1 MDYKIRSLTILLV
14 TFLLTKLIKV
24 IRIVGLLPFG
34 QVSSSLGLRRELWLE
49 YLLICGDLSLW
60 LVTLALGLSVTKIS
74 VAWPVRTLVLFRTI
88 KNWVAA
94 GTEIQCWLVANLTKK
109 LLFGRS
115 FSKLTK
121 TLRTLRGLLELVGG
135 INHFS
140 GKKQLF
146 LISVTIR
153 YLLGFQKFF
162 STKNPRKR
170 FYKNI
175 KSQKSFIPQF

>member
-74 VAWPVRTLVLFRTI
+74 VA
-88 KNWVAA
+88 
-94 GTEIQCWLVANLTKK
+94 
-109 LLFGRS
+109 
-115 FSKLTK
+115 
-121 TLRTLRGLLELVGG
+121 
-135 INHFS
+135 
-140 GKKQLF
+140 
-146 LISVTIR
+146 
-153 YLLGFQKFF
+153 
-162 STKNPRKR
+162 
-170 FYKNI
+170 
-175 KSQKSFIPQF
+175 